1 MFDVVVE
8 SPDHTLADRKVY
20 VYQNSWGLS
29 TRTIGVMVM
38 VHGDDQ
44 GLVLPPRVALQ
55 QVVIVP
61 VGMSKK
67 VGANDA
73 IYDRCMALEREL
85 IGAGIRA
92 KADCREGYT
101 PGWKFNEW
109 ELKVSLSSDPRPTRV
124 QKLMI
129 YRVSHSDWKLVPR
142 ISQPTLHFPFVD
154 TIITKLPCHYLISR
168 SPFENTSMIFKLQCL
183 NELPRLSMNV

>member
-8 SPDHTLADRKVY
+8 SPDTTLEDRKVY

-38 VHGDDQ
+38 IHGDDQ

-61 VGMSKK
+61 VGMSKAEGK
-67 VGANDA
+67 NQV

-101 PGWKFNEW
+101 PGWKFNDW
-109 ELKVSLSSDPRPTRV
+109 ELRVSLFLSSKLLPTFI
-124 QKLMI
+124 LSALHLSYI
-129 YRVSHSDWKLVPR
+129 ISSHSCL
-142 ISQPTLHFPFVD
+142 FPQYV
-154 TIITKLPCHYLISR
+154 L
-168 SPFENTSMIFKLQCL
+168 
-183 NELPRLSMNV
+183 